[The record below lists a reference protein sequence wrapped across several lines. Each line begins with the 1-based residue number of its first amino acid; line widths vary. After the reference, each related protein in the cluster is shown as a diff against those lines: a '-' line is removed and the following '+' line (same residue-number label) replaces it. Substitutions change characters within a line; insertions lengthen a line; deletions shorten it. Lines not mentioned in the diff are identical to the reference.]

1 MNTYLSINMDAAGGV
16 DTKEIKISSDDTTP
30 GYLEGKITAGSTKL
44 TITTTSPAGDERLQI
59 DVDDTK
65 VDHDQ
70 TLNYDVAQHRVIND
84 VGTSTTELYSADKI
98 ISELAL
104 KIDLTE
110 KAANNGV
117 ATLDAGGKI
126 PSSQLPSSVMDYKGN
141 HNVSTNSPTLIDG
154 TGDTGDVYKVSVGG
168 TRDYGSG
175 SQTFVAGDWL
185 VYNGTIWELS
195 VNSDAVNSVNSQQGV
210 VVLDAD
216 DISDAATTNKFTTAG
231 DISKLAGIESGATAD
246 QSDSEIKTAYE
257 NNADTNAFTDA
268 EQTKLANLGSTGDLN
283 EGTYAGV
290 ADIVS
295 GGTVTGFA
303 FANGTVR
310 SFDAL
315 VSVTVDAT
323 VDLYEEFN
331 VSGVQKGAD
340 WEISYSSVGD
350 DSLVTFDI
358 NTSGQILY
366 SKTTTSGW
374 VSTTIN
380 FRAIVTGV

>member
-117 ATLDAGGKI
+117 ATLDSGGKI

>member
-126 PSSQLPSSVMDYKGN
+126 PSSQLPSSIMDYKGN

>member
-126 PSSQLPSSVMDYKGN
+126 PSSQLPNSVMDYKGN

>member
-16 DTKEIKISSDDTTP
+16 DTKEVKISVDDTTP

-44 TITTTSPAGDERLQI
+44 TITTTSPAGDERLAL

-65 VDHDQ
+65 VDHNQ
-70 TLNYDVAQHRVIND
+70 TLNYNVAQHRSIND
-84 VGTSTTELYSADKI
+84 AGTATTDLYSADKI

-104 KIDLTE
+104 KIDLTQ

-126 PSSQLPSSVMDYKGN
+126 PSSQLPSSVMEYKGN

-168 TRDYGSG
+168 TRNYGSG
-175 SQTFVAGDWL
+175 NQTLVAGDWL

-216 DISDAATTNKFTTAG
+216 DISDTTTTNKFTTAG
-231 DISKLAGIESGATAD
+231 DISKLAGIEAGATAD

-268 EQTKLANLGSTGDLN
+268 EQTKLANLGSIGDLN

-290 ADIVS
+290 ADVVS
-295 GGTVTGFA
+295 GGSVTGFA

-310 SFDAL
+310 SFNAL
-315 VSVTVDAT
+315 VSVVVDAT

-331 VSGVQKGAD
+331 LSAIQKGAD
-340 WEISYSSVGD
+340 WEIAYDSVGD

-358 NTSGQILY
+358 NTSGQIIY
-366 SKTTTSGW
+366 SKLTTAGW
-374 VSTTIN
+374 VSTNIK